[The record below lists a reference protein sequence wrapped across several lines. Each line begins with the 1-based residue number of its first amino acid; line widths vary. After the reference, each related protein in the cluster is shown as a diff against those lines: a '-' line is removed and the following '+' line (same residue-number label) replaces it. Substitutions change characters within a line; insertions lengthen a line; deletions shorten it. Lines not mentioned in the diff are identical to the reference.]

1 MGTWKVVG
9 GKSLELE
16 KLHSSFWI
24 RKNRGIR
31 PNTLN
36 FCNIFKNKPPN
47 SKP

>member
-9 GKSLELE
+9 EKSLELE
-16 KLHSSFWI
+16 KLQSSFWF
-24 RKNRGIR
+24 RKSKAIK

-36 FCNIFKNKPPN
+36 FCNIFKSKPPN